1 MFYVNNYR
9 RAVIINSMNFTQDD
23 FKDVYATARMAHMG
37 QKRRSGED
45 YFSHPSEVRNIVRK
59 FYPKDHA
66 GQMVALL
73 HDSLEDAPG
82 STVDSVEE
90 MEGFIRGSIQN
101 PEAGQTVIDA
111 VKALTHEKNA
121 PYADYVVGLL
131 NNQLAL
137 RVKLADMVHNL
148 SSTPTPR
155 QKAKY
160 AKSIEMLSDAAGG
173 LPIGISTKHW
183 ETLTSLTE
191 PEELTELRKIIK
203 ELLIS

>member
-1 MFYVNNYR
+1 MQ
-9 RAVIINSMNFTQDD
+9 FTQDD

-37 QKRRSGED
+37 QKRRSGEE
-45 YFSHPSEVRNIVRK
+45 YFTHPSEVRNIVRR
-59 FYPKDHA
+59 FYPEDHA
-66 GQMVALL
+66 AQMAALL

-82 STVDSVEE
+82 STVDTVEE
-90 MEGFIRGSIQN
+90 MEEFIRGSIQS
-101 PEAGQTVIDA
+101 PEAGETVIDA

-121 PYADYVVGLL
+121 PYAEYVVGLL
-131 NNQLAL
+131 SNQLAL

-160 AKSIEMLSDAAGG
+160 TKSIEMLSDAAGG
-173 LPIGISTKHW
+173 IPGGISAKHW

-191 PEELTELRKIIK
+191 PKELTELRKVIK
-203 ELLIS
+203 ELLR